1 MFCVVVFS
9 FSRSLLL
16 MSVAFVTG
24 KKIGSSGSNSS
35 SSRCQL
41 QMQLLF
47 HFKCACA
54 CNPSCVFARLRPLC
68 CFSLQERE
76 RTTSSQTN
84 SRLNPI
90 GCKAN
95 FLLFFSS
102 QLCSAFQ
109 PSYLAKSFGTVVFGC
124 CCCCCCRPY
133 FPFLSCCCC
142 CFGDAISDAGSS

>member
-68 CFSLQERE
+68 CFFCKKK

-84 SRLNPI
+84 SRLSNWTESQ
-90 GCKAN
+90 
-95 FLLFFSS
+95 FSTLFSS
-102 QLCSAFQ
+102 QLCSALQ
-109 PSYLAKSFGTVVFGC
+109 SSYLAKSFGSVVFGC
-124 CCCCCCRPY
+124 CCCCCCRLS
-133 FPFLSCCCC
+133 FPFFLSVLQLLLL
-142 CFGDAISDAGSS
+142 FW